1 MKLFK
6 IIFLS
11 TILSLPLF
19 GQREYTDEVLEQ
31 GLNNIDEFIEFLSY
45 PNDANFRSDI
55 DKLINWTENKFESL
69 NFKGSFVVKFGS
81 YTSSKA
87 S

>member
-11 TILSLPLF
+11 IILTLPLF

-31 GLNNIDEFIEFLSY
+31 GLNNIDEFI
-45 PNDANFRSDI
+45 
-55 DKLINWTENKFESL
+55 T
-69 NFKGSFVVKFGS
+69 
-81 YTSSKA
+81 
-87 S
+87 